1 MMKKAESIMVETKK
15 GLYIISTPIG
25 NLEDITFRALNIL
38 KNSDIIVC
46 ENPKHSIKLLNKF
59 GIKKKLFSLHDYN
72 EINTIK
78 KLEKHSNSS
87 VIALI
92 SDAGSP
98 LISDPGFKLVN
109 HFINKKIYVTSIPG
123 PSSVI
128 ASIQLSGLEN
138 NNFLFYGFV
147 PKKNNLIDS
156 LIEKFITSD
165 QTGIFFISGNR
176 LLSFLEKLSNV
187 SKNINIAVCK
197 ELTKLNENVVRDKID
212 KIIEKIIKKELNIK
226 GEFTIVARNIKGLEK
241 RVFNLDTEKQI
252 NKLLEKYS
260 LTEVVKI
267 VHKLTNI
274 SKNKIYAETL
284 RIKND

>member
-1 MMKKAESIMVETKK
+1 MVETKK

-25 NLEDITFRALNIL
+25 NLEDITFRALSVL
-38 KNSDIIVC
+38 KSSDIIVC

-59 GIKKKLFSLHDYN
+59 GIKKKLFSLHDYD
-72 EINTIK
+72 EANTIK
-78 KLEKHSNSS
+78 KLEKHSNNS

-109 HFINKKIYVTSIPG
+109 HFINKKIYVTSVPG

-147 PKKNNLIDS
+147 PKKNNLVNS
-156 LIEKFITSD
+156 LIEKFIISE
-165 QTGIFFISGNR
+165 QTGVFFISGAR
-176 LLSFLEKLSNV
+176 LLNFLEKLSNI
-187 SKNINIAVCK
+187 SKNIDIAVCK
-197 ELTKLNENVVRDKID
+197 ELTKLNETVVRDKID

-226 GEFTIVARNIKGLEK
+226 GEFTIVAKNIKGLEK
-241 RVFNLDTEKQI
+241 KVLNLDTEKQI

-274 SKNKIYAETL
+274 SKNKIYAEAL

>member
-25 NLEDITFRALNIL
+25 NLKDITFRALNIL

-46 ENPKHSIKLLNKF
+46 ENPKHSVKLLNKF

-109 HFINKKIYVTSIPG
+109 HFINKKIYVTSVPG

-147 PKKNNLIDS
+147 PKKNNLLDS
-156 LIEKFITSD
+156 LIKKFVTSE

-176 LLSFLEKLSNV
+176 LLGFLEKLSNV

-197 ELTKLNENVVRDKID
+197 ELTKLNENVVRDKVD

-226 GEFTIVARNIKGLEK
+226 GEFTIVAKNIKGLEK
-241 RVFNLDTEKQI
+241 KVFNLDAEKQI

-274 SKNKIYAETL
+274 SKNKIYAEAL